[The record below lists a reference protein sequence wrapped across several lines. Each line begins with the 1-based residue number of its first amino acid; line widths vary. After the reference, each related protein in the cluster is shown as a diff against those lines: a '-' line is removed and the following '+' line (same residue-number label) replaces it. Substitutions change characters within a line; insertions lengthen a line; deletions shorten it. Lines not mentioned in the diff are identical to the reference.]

1 MSNNYRVQ
9 CGNHTLLQE
18 KQMAKGFIYFV
29 CEIEVICCFECDY
42 HMDENNCMFEKRI
55 FLLVDGVVVYMDRL
69 QFNMDGYATLPTPWV
84 SQN

>member
-1 MSNNYRVQ
+1 
-9 CGNHTLLQE
+9 
-18 KQMAKGFIYFV
+18 MATIHYCKKNKWQKVVIYFV

-42 HMDENNCMFEKRI
+42 HINENNCMFEKMM
-55 FLLVDGVVVYMDRL
+55 FFLVDGVVVYMDRL